1 MMINLEKVN
10 AFVSKVGDIVLGI
23 FLLTFFFG
31 GLAIA
36 IHFIDTHYASSTF
49 ERICLWAF
57 FAYAIFT
64 VYVIAKTG
72 KRVFQEKDDAD
83 FQGQR

>member
-1 MMINLEKVN
+1 MINLEKN
-10 AFVSKVGDIVLGI
+10 DAFVSKVGDKVLGI
-23 FLLTFFFG
+23 FLFTFFFG
-31 GLAIA
+31 GLAMA
-36 IHFIDTHYASSTF
+36 INFIETHYASSTF

-72 KRVFQEKDDAD
+72 KRVFQEKNGAD
-83 FQGQR
+83 FQGQK